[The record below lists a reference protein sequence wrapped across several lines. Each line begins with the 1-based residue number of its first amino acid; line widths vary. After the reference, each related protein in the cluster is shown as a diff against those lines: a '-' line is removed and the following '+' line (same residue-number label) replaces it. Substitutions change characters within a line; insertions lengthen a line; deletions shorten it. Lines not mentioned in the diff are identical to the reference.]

1 MDYTVWLY
9 YVLWILKHR
18 LNSMSNT
25 IFRIS
30 PADLDAVWLPT
41 SHFLLLIQNCVCQ
54 TISERKIFSSCSL
67 FHIVK
72 LDIILIGHITI
83 IINIMI
89 VIKFHHFNTWYIIS
103 ESEFM
108 TIPTEKLCPN
118 IGPKLFNLFTPN
130 DSKKRL
136 NQSKTINTKP
146 PLFSM
151 HHLWYNVKETKVAW
165 YNPHPHHFDAFSFW
179 RYFSYVLYVHT

>member
-1 MDYTVWLY
+1 
-9 YVLWILKHR
+9 
-18 LNSMSNT
+18 MSNT

-54 TISERKIFSSCSL
+54 MIFERKIFSSFSL
-67 FHIVK
+67 SYIVK
-72 LDIILIGHITI
+72 LDILLIAHITI
-83 IINIMI
+83 MINIMI
-89 VIKFHHFNTWYIIS
+89 VIKFHHFNTQYTIS
-103 ESEFM
+103 ESEFI

-118 IGPKLFNLFTPN
+118 ISPKLFNLFTPN

-146 PLFSM
+146 PIFSM
-151 HHLWYNVKETKVAW
+151 HPLSYNAKETKVAW
-165 YNPHPHHFDAFSFW
+165 YNPHPHHFDAFSF
-179 RYFSYVLYVHT
+179 